1 MVPWAQLIIDN
12 LDFIIRRCT
21 GQSVVAPHRES
32 TKSPAPYN
40 RVMGF
45 DDYKVVLYRQDDG
58 SWVAEI
64 PALGG
69 CYALMDT
76 KEAALAELAQV
87 FALIA
92 QEHRD
97 RGVALP
103 KDTTEIMHA

>member
-1 MVPWAQLIIDN
+1 L
-12 LDFIIRRCT
+12 LGRR
-21 GQSVVAPHRES
+21 GQ
-32 TKSPAPYN
+32 KPAHPARSYSHA
-40 RVMGF
+40 VTF

-58 SWVAEI
+58 CWVAEI

-76 KEAALAELAQV
+76 REAALAELEHV

-103 KDTTEIMHA
+103 KDTTEIVHASRDRA

>member
-1 MVPWAQLIIDN
+1 MTPA
-12 LDFIIRRCT
+12 RRRPGSAET
-21 GQSVVAPHRES
+21 
-32 TKSPAPYN
+32 YN
-40 RVMGF
+40 HPVTF

-58 SWVAEI
+58 AWVAEI

-76 KEAALAELAQV
+76 REAALAELEHV

-97 RGVALP
+97 RGGALP
-103 KDTTEIMHA
+103 TDTTELVHA

>member
-1 MVPWAQLIIDN
+1 
-12 LDFIIRRCT
+12 
-21 GQSVVAPHRES
+21 
-32 TKSPAPYN
+32 
-40 RVMGF
+40 MGF

-76 KEAALAELAQV
+76 REAALAELQHV

-92 QEHRD
+92 RGISGPRAGASEGHD
-97 RGVALP
+97 RNRACLARRRASFNARRWRSVS
-103 KDTTEIMHA
+103 